1 MQSDRPAKT
10 YRRRI
15 RIEKASPGVVF
26 AALEDTAH
34 HVRVTLTFSG
44 DTVTSV
50 TGEAVRL
57 PWATCPGAAAG
68 LTSLAG
74 TELTASL
81 SRLRRL
87 YDPRANC
94 THFFDLAQLTMAH
107 AASGRERRFYE
118 VVARAEGGR
127 TAASLARDGTIL
139 LRWTIEGGS
148 IVEPAQFAGVGLR
161 EGFVRWC
168 EQQFDDDGAE
178 AAFVLRR
185 AAGMSGIAN
194 MDMDSYA
201 VVAESGIGPGVC
213 FTSQP
218 EHIRVAFRNTGS
230 ARDYSAGGEDML
242 DGFAESLEAMAQSPA

>member
-1 MQSDRPAKT
+1 MQPETAAKT

-15 RIEKASPGVVF
+15 RIEKASQGVVLG
-26 AALEDTAH
+26 ALEDTAH

-44 DTVTSV
+44 NTVTSV
-50 TGEAVRL
+50 TGVAVRL

-68 LTSLAG
+68 LASLAG
-74 TELTASL
+74 TELTTSL
-81 SRLRRL
+81 PRLRRL
-87 YDPRANC
+87 YDPRGNC

-118 VVARAEGGR
+118 VLARPEGGR
-127 TAASLARDGTIL
+127 TAASLTRDGETL
-139 LRWTIEGGS
+139 LLWTIEGGR
-148 IVEPAQFAGVGLR
+148 IVEPEQFAGVGLR

-194 MDMDSYA
+194 MDMDKYA

-213 FTSQP
+213 YTSQP
-218 EHIRVAFRNTGS
+218 ENIGVAFRNVGS
-230 ARDYSAGGEDML
+230 GRDYSAGGEHML
-242 DGFAESLEAMAQSPA
+242 DGYSESLEAIVRSSA